1 LLEIIAND
9 VPLRSAI
16 IALHDPTGLRN
27 DPRQDHI
34 ALDLLKPV
42 ADSTTWE
49 TKIFLSGVLVSV
61 EDASPLLLFWAYQAA
76 TIYNRLIRQH
86 DAEALA
92 PLAKMKEKLIVM
104 SRRWKAGGEFLLQSP
119 RAAIILST

>member
-1 LLEIIAND
+1 
-9 VPLRSAI
+9 
-16 IALHDPTGLRN
+16 
-27 DPRQDHI
+27 
-34 ALDLLKPV
+34 LLKPV
-42 ADSTTWE
+42 ADSTAWE
-49 TKIFLSGVLVSV
+49 TKIFLSGILVSV

-104 SRRWKAGGEFLLQSP
+104 SRRWKAGGEFFSP
-119 RAAIILST
+119 KLAPAGILFIYILIPAQRHIFRF